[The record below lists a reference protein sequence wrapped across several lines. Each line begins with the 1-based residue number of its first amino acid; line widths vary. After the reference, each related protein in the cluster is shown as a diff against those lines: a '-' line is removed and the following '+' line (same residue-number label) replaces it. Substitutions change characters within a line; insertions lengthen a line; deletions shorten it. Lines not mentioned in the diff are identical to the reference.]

1 MTFEIATIF
10 FEDKKVKSLI
20 LMLWIKNYLVNL
32 VCLGHNNTVPLN
44 NHCVCV
50 HPALK
55 SDDDDVKYFGHL
67 DFDDFVSPLIL
78 TLMILSLM
86 ISTLIHIILTLMIL
100 SHRWFLLL
108 IILSLILMIVTLN
121 LMIFLFILIWWFCL
135 TADCVLQSCPPIVK
149 SSLANSD

>member
-1 MTFEIATIF
+1 MTIGQPYGHHAKCDVLAASVISAPHLLTFEIATIF
-10 FEDKKVKSLI
+10 FEDKKIKSLI
-20 LMLWIKNYLVNL
+20 LMLWIKNDLVNL

-100 SHRWFLLL
+100 ILSHR
-108 IILSLILMIVTLN
+108 
-121 LMIFLFILIWWFCL
+121 
-135 TADCVLQSCPPIVK
+135 
-149 SSLANSD
+149 

>member
-1 MTFEIATIF
+1 
-10 FEDKKVKSLI
+10 
-20 LMLWIKNYLVNL
+20 MLWIKNDLVNL

-100 SHRWFLLL
+100 ILSHR
-108 IILSLILMIVTLN
+108 
-121 LMIFLFILIWWFCL
+121 
-135 TADCVLQSCPPIVK
+135 
-149 SSLANSD
+149 